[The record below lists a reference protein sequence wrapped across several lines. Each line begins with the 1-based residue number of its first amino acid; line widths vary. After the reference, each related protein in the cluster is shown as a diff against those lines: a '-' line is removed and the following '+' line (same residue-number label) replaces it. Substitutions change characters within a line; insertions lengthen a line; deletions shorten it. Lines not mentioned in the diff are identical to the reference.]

1 MTPLSQYLALGAVL
15 FVIGLFGVLTRR
27 NAIGILISIEIMLGA
42 ASLNLVAFSRYV
54 ETTTLNGQVF
64 SVFVMTV
71 AAGEAAVGLALIL
84 ALYRNIRA
92 VFADKFNILKW

>member
-1 MTPLSQYLALGAVL
+1 MIALSQFLALGAVL
-15 FVIGLFGVLTRR
+15 FATGLFGVLTRR

-42 ASLNLVAFSRYV
+42 ASLNLVAFSRFV
-54 ETTTLNGQVF
+54 ETSTLNGQVF

-84 ALYRNIRA
+84 ALYKNVRA

>member
-1 MTPLSQYLALGAVL
+1 MTPLSQYLMLGAII
-15 FVIGLFGVLTRR
+15 FVVGLFGVLTRR

-42 ASLNLVAFSRYV
+42 VNLNLVAFSRFV

-84 ALYRNIRA
+84 ALYKSVRA

>member
-1 MTPLSQYLALGAVL
+1 MTPLSQYLALGAII
-15 FVIGLFGVLTRR
+15 FVVGLFGVLTRR

-42 ASLNLVAFSRYV
+42 VSLNLVAFSRFV
-54 ETTTLNGQVF
+54 ETRTLNGQVF

-84 ALYRNIRA
+84 ALYKNIRA

>member
-1 MTPLSQYLALGAVL
+1 MTPLSQYLALGAVV

-42 ASLNLVAFSRYV
+42 VILNLVAFSRFV

-84 ALYRNIRA
+84 ALYKSVRA

>member
-1 MTPLSQYLALGAVL
+1 MTPLSQYLALGAII
-15 FVIGLFGVLTRR
+15 FVVGLFGVLTRR
-27 NAIGILISIEIMLGA
+27 NAIGILISIEMMLGA
-42 ASLNLVAFSRYV
+42 VSLNLVAFSRFV

-84 ALYRNIRA
+84 ALYKSVRA

>member
-1 MTPLSQYLALGAVL
+1 MTPLSQYLVLGAVI

-42 ASLNLVAFSRYV
+42 VNLNLVAFSRFV

-84 ALYRNIRA
+84 ALYKSVRA
-92 VFADKFNILKW
+92 VFADKFNILQW

>member
-1 MTPLSQYLALGAVL
+1 MTPLSQYLALGAVI

-27 NAIGILISIEIMLGA
+27 NAIGILISIEIMLGGVN
-42 ASLNLVAFSRYV
+42 LNLVAFSRFV

-84 ALYRNIRA
+84 ALYKNVRA

>member
-1 MTPLSQYLALGAVL
+1 MTPLSQYLALGAIL

>member
-1 MTPLSQYLALGAVL
+1 MIPLSHYLILGAVL
-15 FVIGLFGVLTRR
+15 FAVGVFGVLTRR

-42 ASLNLVAFSRYV
+42 ANLNLIAFSRYV
-54 ETTTLNGQVF
+54 EMSTLNGQVF
-64 SVFVMTV
+64 AVFVMTV

-84 ALYRNIRA
+84 ALYRGMRT

>member
-1 MTPLSQYLALGAVL
+1 MTPLSQYLALGAVI

-42 ASLNLVAFSRYV
+42 VNLNLIAFSRFV

-84 ALYRNIRA
+84 ALYKSVRA

>member
-1 MTPLSQYLALGAVL
+1 MTPLSQYLALGAIL

-64 SVFVMTV
+64 SVPVRQQL
-71 AAGEAAVGLALIL
+71 GW
-84 ALYRNIRA
+84 R
-92 VFADKFNILKW
+92 

>member
-1 MTPLSQYLALGAVL
+1 MLGAII
-15 FVIGLFGVLTRR
+15 FVVGLFGVLTRR

-42 ASLNLVAFSRYV
+42 VNLNLVAFSRFV

-84 ALYRNIRA
+84 ALYKSVRA

>member
-1 MTPLSQYLALGAVL
+1 MTPLSQYLALGAIL

-84 ALYRNIRA
+84 ALYKNIRA

>member
-1 MTPLSQYLALGAVL
+1 MTPLSQYLALGAVI

-42 ASLNLVAFSRYV
+42 VNLNLVAFSRFV

-84 ALYRNIRA
+84 ALYKSIRA

>member
-1 MTPLSQYLALGAVL
+1 MTPLSQYLALGAVI
-15 FVIGLFGVLTRR
+15 FVVGLFGVLTRR

-42 ASLNLVAFSRYV
+42 VSLNLVAFSRFV

-84 ALYRNIRA
+84 ALYKSVRA

>member
-1 MTPLSQYLALGAVL
+1 MTPLSQYLALGAVI

-42 ASLNLVAFSRYV
+42 VSLNLVAFSRFV

-84 ALYRNIRA
+84 SLYKSVRA

>member
-1 MTPLSQYLALGAVL
+1 MTPLFQYLALGAVI

-42 ASLNLVAFSRYV
+42 VSLNLVAFSRFT

-84 ALYRNIRA
+84 ALYKSIKA

>member
-1 MTPLSQYLALGAVL
+1 MTPLSQYLALGAVV

-42 ASLNLVAFSRYV
+42 VNLNLVAFSRFV
-54 ETTTLNGQVF
+54 ETSTLNGQVF

-84 ALYRNIRA
+84 ALYKSIKA
-92 VFADKFNILKW
+92 VFADKFNILRW

>member
-1 MTPLSQYLALGAVL
+1 MTPLSQYLALGAVI

-42 ASLNLVAFSRYV
+42 VSLNLVAFSRFV

-84 ALYRNIRA
+84 ALYKSIKA
-92 VFADKFNILKW
+92 VFADKFNMLKW

>member
-1 MTPLSQYLALGAVL
+1 MTPLSQYLALGAVV
-15 FVIGLFGVLTRR
+15 FVVGLFGVLTRR

-42 ASLNLVAFSRYV
+42 VSLNLVAFSRFV

-84 ALYRNIRA
+84 ALYKSVRA

>member
-1 MTPLSQYLALGAVL
+1 MTPLSQYLALGAII

-42 ASLNLVAFSRYV
+42 VSLNLVAFSRFV
-54 ETTTLNGQVF
+54 ETSTLNGQVF

-84 ALYRNIRA
+84 ALYKSVKA

>member
-1 MTPLSQYLALGAVL
+1 MTPLSQYLALGAVV

-42 ASLNLVAFSRYV
+42 VILNLVAFSRFV

-71 AAGEAAVGLALIL
+71 AAGEAAVGLALTL
-84 ALYRNIRA
+84 ALYKSVRA

>member
-1 MTPLSQYLALGAVL
+1 MTPLSQYLVLGAVI

-42 ASLNLVAFSRYV
+42 VNLNLVAFSRFV

-84 ALYRNIRA
+84 ALYKSVRA